1 MIIKNNE
8 MVRKNRMKIV
18 IEIKGQDALDLDL
31 KD

>member
-1 MIIKNNE
+1 

-31 KD
+31 KDWIIWI